1 MWPFLFG
8 ENRSGDAVWTFQRA
22 KRALEHVAILER
34 TILKPR
40 VVEND
45 PTKNRARPS
54 APADATP
61 TLL

>member
-1 MWPFLFG
+1 MPCGRFSAR
-8 ENRSGDAVWTFQRA
+8 NA
-22 KRALEHVAILER
+22 ALEHVAILER